1 MAVRLEHANLCV
13 RDLEGMMRFL
23 QTAFPE
29 FQVRGEGRNQ
39 NGTRWVHLGTKE
51 TYIALNQ
58 ANAEPEKRWRPY
70 QGLPGVNHLG
80 YEVDD
85 IEALRD
91 RLQSAGYKDST
102 PPNAHPHRKRLY
114 FYDPEGND
122 WEFVQY
128 LSQDPAERHDYELPD
143 R

>member
-13 RDLEGMMRFL
+13 RDIEGMIRFL

-39 NGTRWVHLGTKE
+39 NGTRWVHVGTKE

-70 QGLPGVNHLG
+70 
-80 YEVDD
+80 
-85 IEALRD
+85 
-91 RLQSAGYKDST
+91 
-102 PPNAHPHRKRLY
+102 
-114 FYDPEGND
+114 
-122 WEFVQY
+122 
-128 LSQDPAERHDYELPD
+128 
-143 R
+143 